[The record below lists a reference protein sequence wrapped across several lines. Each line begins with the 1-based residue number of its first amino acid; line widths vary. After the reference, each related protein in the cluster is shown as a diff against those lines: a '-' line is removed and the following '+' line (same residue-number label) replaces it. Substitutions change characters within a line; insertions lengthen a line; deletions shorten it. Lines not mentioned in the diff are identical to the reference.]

1 MEFTGKNVEKAIEN
15 GLKELNKTREEV
27 EIIVLSEGGLFS
39 KAKVEINV
47 KEKEAAKSFVKDIF
61 AKDEQINNETKV
73 ETTEEISKTCECGED
88 CHCGEDCDCDH
99 CHDNSCECGEDCNCD
114 EEDEIYELE
123 TEDGKIVPAALLDEI
138 SLNEKEYC
146 AFEALETDEEIEAG
160 DFIVLEKVLENDE
173 LKLLPVEDETI
184 IDEVF
189 DIVSKKFEVVE
200 GCRGECSCC
209 DHEVGCECE
218 HCEDEEVEEKPA
230 REYMSSEDVYETIQE
245 FFANVFKTLNI
256 DAKVMI
262 LENDEAYEV
271 KVMGDEK
278 VASLIGYR
286 GEGLNAYQL
295 ILNSILALRNKSK
308 KIYLDVENY
317 RNKREES
324 LKALAV
330 RIARKVLKTK
340 RKHKFEP
347 MTAYERHII
356 HEELSNFSGV
366 ETHSEGVEPH
376 RCLVVDIKKD

>member
-27 EIIVLSEGGLFS
+27 KITVISEGGLFS
-39 KAKVEINV
+39 KAKILMEVN
-47 KEKEAAKSFVKDIF
+47 EKEDTKSFVKDIF
-61 AKDEQINNETKV
+61 AKEEPVVEECKV
-73 ETTEEISKTCECGED
+73 ETEEVASACECGEE
-88 CHCGEDCDCDH
+88 CHCGEHCECGDDCDCE
-99 CHDNSCECGEDCNCD
+99 ECST
-114 EEDEIYELE
+114 EEEIYELE
-123 TEDGKIVPAALLDEI
+123 TEDGHVVPAALLDTV

-146 AFEALETDEEIEAG
+146 AFEALENDDDIEAG

-200 GCRGECSCC
+200 ECSGECSCC

-271 KVMGDEK
+271 KIMGDEK

-356 HEELSNFSGV
+356 HEELSNFVGV
-366 ETHSEGVEPH
+366 ETHSEGNEPH

>member
-15 GLKELNKTREEV
+15 GLKELNKNREEV
-27 EIIVLSEGGLFS
+27 EITVVSEGGLFS
-39 KAKVEINV
+39 KAKILMEV
-47 KEKEAAKSFVKDIF
+47 KEKETKSFVKDIF
-61 AKDEQINNETKV
+61 ASTEETK
-73 ETTEEISKTCECGED
+73 EEITETKEEIKEEVCEQHCDCGCENECHCEDDCECGE
-88 CHCGEDCDCDH
+88 E
-99 CHDNSCECGEDCNCD
+99 CECD
-114 EEDEIYELE
+114 EEIYELE
-123 TEDGKIVPAALLDEI
+123 TEDGKIVPAALLDLVV
-138 SLNEKEYC
+138 LNEKEYC
-146 AFEALETDEEIEAG
+146 AFEALENDEEIEAG
-160 DFIVLEKVLENDE
+160 DFIVLERVKENDE
-173 LKLLPVEDETI
+173 FKLLPVEEESI

-189 DIVSKKFEVVE
+189 DIVSKKFEE
-200 GCRGECSCC
+200 ASAC
-209 DHEVGCECE
+209 DCE
-218 HCEDEEVEEKPA
+218 HCHVDGCDCESCHEEVETVTKPE
-230 REYMSSEDVYETIQE
+230 REYMPSEEVYEIVQTTFNDI
-245 FFANVFKTLNI
+245 FKILDI

-262 LENDEAYEV
+262 LENEEAYEV
-271 KVMGDEK
+271 KIMGGEK

-295 ILNSILALRNKSK
+295 ILNNLLSLRNKSK

-347 MTAYERHII
+347 MTAYERHVI
-356 HEELSNFSGV
+356 HEELSNFAGV